1 VCGWNTC
8 FPPQRSV
15 ALESDVISSDN
26 SAAGFSLGLP
36 RSTLAAKWHWIRE
49 LPDEQARAG

>member
-36 RSTLAAKWHWIRE
+36 RSTLAANWHWIRE